1 MHPNNNITIA
11 GCGLSGMIS
20 ALALASNN
28 IPSTIIE
35 KKSCKD
41 KRHFFFFTCVFAQ
54 VSHLLYRLYLLSN
67 GKEATVVNLVMATA
81 VVVVVGANEGQKAE
95 KQACF

>member
-1 MHPNNNITIA
+1 MYSNNNITII

-28 IPSTIIE
+28 ISSTIIE

-41 KRHFFFFTCVFAQ
+41 KDFFSDIRT
-54 VSHLLYRLYLLSN
+54 
-67 GKEATVVNLVMATA
+67 TA
-81 VVVVVGANEGQKAE
+81 LNNSSRKFLE
-95 KQACF
+95 

>member
-1 MHPNNNITIA
+1 MRTNHNIIII

-28 IPSTIIE
+28 ISSTIIE

-41 KRHFFFFTCVFAQ
+41 KDFFSDVRITALTDSSRKFFEQIGIWKKIFWAD
-54 VSHLLYRLYLLSN
+54 
-67 GKEATVVNLVMATA
+67 
-81 VVVVVGANEGQKAE
+81 
-95 KQACF
+95 

>member
-1 MHPNNNITIA
+1 MHPNNNITIT

-35 KKSCKD
+35 KKSYKD
-41 KRHFFFFTCVFAQ
+41 I
-54 VSHLLYRLYLLSN
+54 L
-67 GKEATVVNLVMATA
+67 
-81 VVVVVGANEGQKAE
+81 
-95 KQACF
+95 